1 MRRLL
6 LALVLANTAGCII
19 ESDDDSSGANL
30 LVTWSLESLAT
41 QSPQQCPVGY
51 DTAAVYSQEVDGSG
65 NAVGDPIIDLFNCSD
80 GQGVTSMLSGV
91 TYLESVAI
99 AVDDNSLQYGTS
111 VPVPVDVMA
120 PEQEVDTLPIYTDAG
135 HFELAW
141 QLTQGGSDVGCG
153 DVPAAFSVQVTSTD
167 ASGPTVSAPLPCT
180 DGSGYTDGVLDG
192 TYTVTVALLDA
203 AGDQLG
209 VSDPSTG
216 TIATTAMQGNTIT
229 DLHTVTIPVQ

>member
-6 LALVLANTAGCII
+6 LALVLANAAGCII
-19 ESDDDSSGANL
+19 QSDDDSTGANL
-30 LVTWSLESLAT
+30 LVTWSLEALSNQIA
-41 QSPQQCPVGY
+41 QQCPVGY
-51 DTAAVYSQEVDGSG
+51 DTAAVYSQEIDGSG
-65 NAVGDPIIDLFNCSD
+65 DAVGDPIIDLFNCSD
-80 GQGVTSMLSGV
+80 GQGVTSMLSGI

-111 VPVPVDVMA
+111 VPVPVDIMA
-120 PEQEVDTLPIYTDAG
+120 PEQEVDTPPIYTDAG

-141 QLTQGGSDVGCG
+141 QLTQAGDDVGCG
-153 DVPAAFSVQVTSTD
+153 DVPDAFSVQVTSTD

-203 AGDQLG
+203 TGNQLG
-209 VSDPSTG
+209 VSDPLTG
-216 TIATTAMQGNTIT
+216 TIATTSMQGNTIT